1 MADGKA
7 HHAYL
12 SAAESAQPGL
22 GSDPQHDT
30 GIQHVTLLTA
40 ADLPNPLICREIKVR
55 PSLPESQAAEESAGA
70 VVLPRAKLK
79 DKFV

>member
-30 GIQHVTLLTA
+30 GIQHVTLLTTA
-40 ADLPNPLICREIKVR
+40 GLPNPLICRKVKVR
-55 PSLPESQAAEESAGA
+55 PNLPQNQAIA
-70 VVLPRAKLK
+70 
-79 DKFV
+79 

>member
-1 MADGKA
+1 MAGWNA

-22 GSDPQHDT
+22 GSDPQRDT

-40 ADLPNPLICREIKVR
+40 AGLPNPLICRNVKVR
-55 PSLPESQAAEESAGA
+55 PSLPQSQAIA
-70 VVLPRAKLK
+70 
-79 DKFV
+79 